1 MYHRITVRFV
11 FILILFLFFQR
22 SVAELFI
29 YINWKKN
36 SKNNIKGEWSY
47 QSKKFQ
53 RQVNMMMAHWTTAS
67 IQFTR
72 VARSPSLFASRFH
85 PRATTT
91 IPHRCIRL
99 LLRNSS
105 PNEIFSLYSKQFSPT
120 KLGTLHY
127 DTHNSIREKILL
139 LISSWFYWASNYV
152 CPEYPRRRD
161 VKLFP
166 SRRILFPI
174 YCLKLYNNRRRKYLE
189 ERDFESK
196 NLARKCENGI
206 SLDFLLFLHF
216 LIIARFRIK
225 IRIIISSHLILLR

>member
-1 MYHRITVRFV
+1 
-11 FILILFLFFQR
+11 
-22 SVAELFI
+22 
-29 YINWKKN
+29 
-36 SKNNIKGEWSY
+36 
-47 QSKKFQ
+47 
-53 RQVNMMMAHWTTAS
+53 MMAHWTTAS

-105 PNEIFSLYSKQFSPT
+105 PNEIFSLYSKLQTIFT
-120 KLGTLHY
+120 NETRNFALWYTQQHTRK
-127 DTHNSIREKILL
+127 NSVIPYL
-139 LISSWFYWASNYV
+139 LISSWFYWASSYV
-152 CPEYPRRRD
+152 CPKYPRRRD

-189 ERDFESK
+189 ERNFYFLLFESK

-206 SLDFLLFLHF
+206 SLDFLFFLHF

-225 IRIIISSHLILLR
+225 IRIIVISSHLILLR

>member
-1 MYHRITVRFV
+1 MVLPVEEVPEAGEHDDGALNNGFDSVHSSRSISVSFCITFSSTRHDNHPPFV
-11 FILILFLFFQR
+11 FYYEILPPTRF
-22 SVAELFI
+22 SH
-29 YINWKKN
+29 YI
-36 SKNNIKGEWSY
+36 
-47 QSKKFQ
+47 
-53 RQVNMMMAHWTTAS
+53 
-67 IQFTR
+67 
-72 VARSPSLFASRFH
+72 PS
-85 PRATTT
+85 
-91 IPHRCIRL
+91 C
-99 LLRNSS
+99 
-105 PNEIFSLYSKQFSPT
+105 KQFSPT

-139 LISSWFYWASNYV
+139 LISSWFYWASSYV

-189 ERDFESK
+189 ERDFYFLLFESK

-206 SLDFLLFLHF
+206 SLDFLFFLHF

-225 IRIIISSHLILLR
+225 IRIIVISSHLILLR

>member
-1 MYHRITVRFV
+1 MYFSTHLPDKIVYHRITVRFV

-139 LISSWFYWASNYV
+139 FHIYWYLVGSIELQVTSVPN
-152 CPEYPRRRD
+152 
-161 VKLFP
+161 
-166 SRRILFPI
+166 IL
-174 YCLKLYNNRRRKYLE
+174 E
-189 ERDFESK
+189 DEM
-196 NLARKCENGI
+196 
-206 SLDFLLFLHF
+206 
-216 LIIARFRIK
+216 
-225 IRIIISSHLILLR
+225 